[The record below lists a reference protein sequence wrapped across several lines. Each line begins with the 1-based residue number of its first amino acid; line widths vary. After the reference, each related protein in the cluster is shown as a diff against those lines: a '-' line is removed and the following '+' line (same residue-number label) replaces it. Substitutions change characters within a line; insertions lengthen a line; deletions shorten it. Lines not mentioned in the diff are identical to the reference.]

1 MEKEN
6 RVELDL
12 KIIRKKHE
20 LKNIKL
26 KTQYIITKEYHITL
40 NILKELLNKQKS
52 IDKENF
58 LKNLMS
64 IDEFKNEVLKRKK
77 KKALFNKL
85 SKVEQDFIIQNEY
98 DYLNDKLNLLTN
110 NISPNCKL
118 VSDWNNLKIDIFNKN
133 NKYKYK

>member
-6 RVELDL
+6 RVDLDL

-26 KTQYIITKEYHITL
+26 KTQYIITKEYHIIL
-40 NILKELLNKQKS
+40 NVLKELLNEQKS

-118 VSDWNNLKIDIFNKN
+118 VYDWNNLKIDIFNKN
-133 NKYKYK
+133 N

>member
-58 LKNLMS
+58 LNNLMS

-85 SKVEQDFIIQNEY
+85 SKVEQYFIIQNEY

-133 NKYKYK
+133 N

>member
-58 LKNLMS
+58 LNNLMS

-118 VSDWNNLKIDIFNKN
+118 VYDWNNLKIDIFNKN
-133 NKYKYK
+133 N

>member
-26 KTQYIITKEYHITL
+26 KTQYIITKEYHIIL
-40 NILKELLNKQKS
+40 NVLKELLNEQKS

>member
-26 KTQYIITKEYHITL
+26 KTQYIITKEYHIIL
-40 NILKELLNKQKS
+40 NVLKELLNKQKS

-133 NKYKYK
+133 N

>member
-6 RVELDL
+6 RVDLDL
-12 KIIRKKHE
+12 KIIRKKQE

-26 KTQYIITKEYHITL
+26 KTQYIITKEYHTIL
-40 NILKELLNKQKS
+40 NVLKELLNKQKS

-85 SKVEQDFIIQNEY
+85 NKVEQDFIIQNEY

-118 VSDWNNLKIDIFNKN
+118 VYDWNNLKIDIFNKN
-133 NKYKYK
+133 N

>member
-6 RVELDL
+6 RVDLDL

-26 KTQYIITKEYHITL
+26 KTQYIITKEYHTIL
-40 NILKELLNKQKS
+40 NVLKELLNKKKS

-85 SKVEQDFIIQNEY
+85 NKVEQDFIIQNEY

-118 VSDWNNLKIDIFNKN
+118 VYDWNNLKIDIFNKN
-133 NKYKYK
+133 N

>member
-26 KTQYIITKEYHITL
+26 KTQYIITKEYHIIL
-40 NILKELLNKQKS
+40 NVLKELLNEQKS

-58 LKNLMS
+58 LNNLMS

-133 NKYKYK
+133 N

>member
-6 RVELDL
+6 RVDLDL

-26 KTQYIITKEYHITL
+26 KTQYIITKEYHTIL
-40 NILKELLNKQKS
+40 NVLKELLNKQKS

-118 VSDWNNLKIDIFNKN
+118 VYDWNNLKIDILNKN
-133 NKYKYK
+133 N

>member
-6 RVELDL
+6 RVDLDL

-26 KTQYIITKEYHITL
+26 KTQYIITKEYHTIL
-40 NILKELLNKQKS
+40 NVLKELLNKQKS

-85 SKVEQDFIIQNEY
+85 NKVEQDFIIQNEY
-98 DYLNDKLNLLTN
+98 RESSVQNGFFMRFHFIHESNRLILFVD
-110 NISPNCKL
+110 
-118 VSDWNNLKIDIFNKN
+118 
-133 NKYKYK
+133 

>member
-58 LKNLMS
+58 LNNLMS

>member
-6 RVELDL
+6 RVDLDL

-118 VSDWNNLKIDIFNKN
+118 VSDWNNIKIDIFNKN
-133 NKYKYK
+133 N

>member
-12 KIIRKKHE
+12 KIIRKKHKQ
-20 LKNIKL
+20 KNIKL

-85 SKVEQDFIIQNEY
+85 NKVEQDFIIQNEY

-118 VSDWNNLKIDIFNKN
+118 VYDWNNIKIDIFNKN
-133 NKYKYK
+133 N

>member
-52 IDKENF
+52 LDKENF
-58 LKNLMS
+58 LNNLMS

-133 NKYKYK
+133 N

>member
-133 NKYKYK
+133 N

>member
-6 RVELDL
+6 RVDLDL

-26 KTQYIITKEYHITL
+26 KTQYIITKEYHIIL
-40 NILKELLNKQKS
+40 NVLKELLNEQKS

-133 NKYKYK
+133 N

>member
-6 RVELDL
+6 RVDLDL

-26 KTQYIITKEYHITL
+26 KTQYIITKEYHTIL
-40 NILKELLNKQKS
+40 NVLKELLNKQKS

-118 VSDWNNLKIDIFNKN
+118 VYDCNNLKIDIFNKN
-133 NKYKYK
+133 N

>member
-40 NILKELLNKQKS
+40 NILKELINKQKS

-58 LKNLMS
+58 LNNLMS

-133 NKYKYK
+133 N

>member
-6 RVELDL
+6 RVDLDL

-26 KTQYIITKEYHITL
+26 KTQYIITKEYHIIL
-40 NILKELLNKQKS
+40 NVLKELLNKQKS

-118 VSDWNNLKIDIFNKN
+118 VYDWNNLKIDIFNKN
-133 NKYKYK
+133 N

>member
-26 KTQYIITKEYHITL
+26 KTQYIITKEYHIIL
-40 NILKELLNKQKS
+40 NVLKELLNEQKS

-98 DYLNDKLNLLTN
+98 DYLNAYADHIRTASRLTSGHSAEVDSYTLP
-110 NISPNCKL
+110 IY
-118 VSDWNNLKIDIFNKN
+118 IRTI
-133 NKYKYK
+133 

>member
-6 RVELDL
+6 RVDLDL

-85 SKVEQDFIIQNEY
+85 NKVEQDFIIQNEY

-118 VSDWNNLKIDIFNKN
+118 VYDWNNIKIDIFNKN
-133 NKYKYK
+133 N

>member
-58 LKNLMS
+58 LNNLMS

-133 NKYKYK
+133 N

>member
-118 VSDWNNLKIDIFNKN
+118 VYDWNNLKIDIFNKN
-133 NKYKYK
+133 N

>member
-6 RVELDL
+6 RVDLDL

-85 SKVEQDFIIQNEY
+85 NKVEQDFIIQNEY

-133 NKYKYK
+133 N

>member
-6 RVELDL
+6 RVDLDL

-118 VSDWNNLKIDIFNKN
+118 VYDWNNLKIDIFNKN
-133 NKYKYK
+133 N

>member
-6 RVELDL
+6 RVDLDL

-26 KTQYIITKEYHITL
+26 KTQYIITKEYHTIL
-40 NILKELLNKQKS
+40 NVLKELLNKQKS

-85 SKVEQDFIIQNEY
+85 NKVEQDFIIQNEY

-118 VSDWNNLKIDIFNKN
+118 VYDWNNLMLQPIHSDT
-133 NKYKYK
+133 

>member
-6 RVELDL
+6 RVDLDL

-85 SKVEQDFIIQNEY
+85 NKVEQDFIIQNEY

-118 VSDWNNLKIDIFNKN
+118 VYDWNNLKIDIFNKN
-133 NKYKYK
+133 N

>member
-26 KTQYIITKEYHITL
+26 KTQYIITKEYHIIL
-40 NILKELLNKQKS
+40 NVLKELLNEQKS

-133 NKYKYK
+133 N

>member
-6 RVELDL
+6 RVDLDL

-26 KTQYIITKEYHITL
+26 KTQYIITKEYHTIL
-40 NILKELLNKQKS
+40 NVLKELLNKQKS

-58 LKNLMS
+58 LKNLMC

-77 KKALFNKL
+77 KKALFNIL

-118 VSDWNNLKIDIFNKN
+118 VYDWNNLKIDIFNKN
-133 NKYKYK
+133 N

>member
-6 RVELDL
+6 RVDLDL

-26 KTQYIITKEYHITL
+26 KTQYIITKEYHTIL
-40 NILKELLNKQKS
+40 NVLKELLNKQKS

-58 LKNLMS
+58 LNNLMS

-85 SKVEQDFIIQNEY
+85 NKVEQDFIIQNEY

-118 VSDWNNLKIDIFNKN
+118 VYDWNNLKIDIFNKN
-133 NKYKYK
+133 N

>member
-6 RVELDL
+6 RVDLDL

-58 LKNLMS
+58 LNNLMS

-133 NKYKYK
+133 N

>member
-58 LKNLMS
+58 LNNLMS

-77 KKALFNKL
+77 KKALFNK
-85 SKVEQDFIIQNEY
+85 
-98 DYLNDKLNLLTN
+98 N
-110 NISPNCKL
+110 N
-118 VSDWNNLKIDIFNKN
+118 
-133 NKYKYK
+133 

>member
-118 VSDWNNLKIDIFNKN
+118 VSDWNNIKIDIFNKN
-133 NKYKYK
+133 N